1 MKWYVKRAFILI
13 LIVLSGAVSL
23 AHSGLFPIA
32 DKSAQAVFGQKKGT
46 LVIIDCSSEA
56 ISIFNPQ
63 ASSEKL
69 PPCSTFKIWNTLIG
83 LENGLISSAEDA
95 FYKWDGEIRSIPE
108 WNKDLTLKEAFQVSC
123 VPAFQSLARK
133 IGPPRM
139 RLWLEQIDYG
149 DHDISSGVD
158 IFWLPAIGRKSLLIS
173 PEEQAKLIY
182 RLLSG
187 KLSFSERSKAALK
200 NIMTIKKTEHG
211 ALYGKTGS
219 GKFNS
224 VNVGWFVGYVESKD
238 KKYAFACAV
247 RGDTLTGKDAR
258 AIVETILE
266 QNGYL

>member
-1 MKWYVKRAFILI
+1 MKWCFVHTFILS
-13 LIVLSGAVSL
+13 LIALLGAASL
-23 AHSGLFPIA
+23 AQSGVFPIP
-32 DKSAQAVFGQKKGT
+32 DKSAQAVFAGKKGT
-46 LVIIDCSSEA
+46 LVIIECSSEA
-56 ISIFNPQ
+56 ISIFNPG

-95 FYKWDGEIRSIPE
+95 FYKWDGETRSIPE

-133 IGPPRM
+133 IGPRRM
-139 RLWLEQIDYG
+139 RLWIEKIDYG

-158 IFWLPAIGRKSLLIS
+158 VFWLPAIGRKSVLIS

-182 RLLSG
+182 RLLTG
-187 KLSFSERSKAALK
+187 KLSFSEKSKAVLK
-200 NIMTIKKTEHG
+200 DIMTVKKTEHG

-224 VNVGWFVGYVESKD
+224 VNLGWFVGYVESNAKT
-238 KKYAFACAV
+238 YAFACAV
-247 RGDTLTGKDAR
+247 RGDTLTGKDSR
-258 AIVETILE
+258 AIVDTILE